1 LDPEIAA
8 ALQQAEMLRTI
19 VAPMEEEIADLKKQL
34 KAARS
39 AAQSAPPTPAAG
51 TPSSRISSTGDL
63 IDLAPDLDGV
73 LTATTTTDGTTA
85 DARAVELERRLAEV
99 TRDSEAKLQAASDT
113 AEEQEAKLAAA
124 EARLTAALQD
134 ATGRKRA
141 AEEESA
147 KLRSVVVEIGTQLA
161 SAKAD
166 AAKAASRLELAAL
179 SHREQLEGVWSAPSA
194 VLSPLVG

>member
-1 LDPEIAA
+1 
-8 ALQQAEMLRTI
+8 
-19 VAPMEEEIADLKKQL
+19 MEEEIADLKKQL

-73 LTATTTTDGTTA
+73 LTATTTATDGTTA
-85 DARAVELERRLAEV
+85 DARAVELERRLAEA
-99 TRDSEAKLQAASDT
+99 TRDSDAERAAFEAKLQAASDA